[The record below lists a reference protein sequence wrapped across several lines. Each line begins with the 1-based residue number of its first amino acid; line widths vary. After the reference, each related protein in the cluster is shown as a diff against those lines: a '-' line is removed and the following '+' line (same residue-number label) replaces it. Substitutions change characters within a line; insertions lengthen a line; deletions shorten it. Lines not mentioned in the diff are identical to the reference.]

1 MSGKPLSASSAA
13 LIWFGAS
20 VSVTEIAAGT
30 LFAPLGWER
39 GMLAQILGHIIGG
52 LLFFAAAYIGAATG
66 KSAMESV
73 RLSFGRRG
81 SVLFSVANVLQLVG
95 WTAVMVF
102 YGAQVSAAL
111 GAGLFA
117 ADSYLLWA
125 LAIGALIVVWL
136 LAGARET
143 GRLKI
148 MIVAAMLLIMLWLSW
163 KVFGA
168 TPAAVAP
175 AGEMSFGT
183 AVELSAAMP
192 LSWLPLAADYT
203 RHSQRPKAAA
213 AASAVSY
220 TLTSCW
226 MYALGLAA
234 ALFTGQSDAAQILLG
249 AGLVSAGVFVVVVS
263 TVTTAF
269 LDTYSAGVSAN
280 NIWRGFAEI
289 PVAVAVTVIGTVLA
303 VFLTMSEY
311 EGFLL
316 WIASVFAPM
325 AAVMIT
331 DFFVMKRRDTGLDFD
346 WAGLAVWLAGFVLYR
361 YLLAAEWESGIGLTA
376 PVMAAVAVLTVAVRG
391 VFGRKAV

>member
-66 KSAMESV
+66 KSANGERAPVV
-73 RLSFGRRG
+73 RAARIGAVFGGQCVAACGLDGGDGVLRRTSERGFGRG
-81 SVLFSVANVLQLVG
+81 LVCG
-95 WTAVMVF
+95 GF
-102 YGAQVSAAL
+102 VSAVGFGDWCADCGVAAGG
-111 GAGLFA
+111 GAG
-117 ADSYLLWA
+117 DRSS
-125 LAIGALIVVWL
+125 
-136 LAGARET
+136 E
-143 GRLKI
+143 I

-289 PVAVAVTVIGTVLA
+289 PVAVAVTLVGTLLA

-325 AAVMIT
+325 AAVLIPT
-331 DFFVMKRRDTGLDFD
+331 FCDETPRHR
-346 WAGLAVWLAGFVLYR
+346 
-361 YLLAAEWESGIGLTA
+361 
-376 PVMAAVAVLTVAVRG
+376 P
-391 VFGRKAV
+391 